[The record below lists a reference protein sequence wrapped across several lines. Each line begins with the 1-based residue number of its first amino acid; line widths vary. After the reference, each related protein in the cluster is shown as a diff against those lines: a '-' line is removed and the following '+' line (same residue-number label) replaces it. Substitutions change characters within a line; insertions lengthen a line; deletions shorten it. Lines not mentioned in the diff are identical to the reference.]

1 PKGIWMT
8 PTDRLEQTTG
18 QLDAIAWK
26 FLRSE
31 FTGQIYSDWP
41 IDRRLDAYL
50 LHYGPTELI
59 NDGSAYNALLERVMA
74 NIGPALRNGVLP
86 SPKNWEPPASH
97 HQPRTPSGDLID
109 NPRCRARRGRRLG
122 THPATGSIG
131 GDSRRPDPCATHQP
145 ECRRPHR
152 SRVFAT

>member
-1 PKGIWMT
+1 MT
-8 PTDRLEQTTG
+8 PTDRFELTRT

-31 FTGQIYSDWP
+31 FTEQRYADWP

-59 NDGSAYNALLERVMA
+59 NDGSGYDALLQRVMA

-86 SPKNWEPPASH
+86 PP
-97 HQPRTPSGDLID
+97 
-109 NPRCRARRGRRLG
+109 NN
-122 THPATGSIG
+122 
-131 GDSRRPDPCATHQP
+131 
-145 ECRRPHR
+145 
-152 SRVFAT
+152 